1 MKRIGLIRLGGLAAM
16 VGGVV
21 YAALGLVVG
30 FRAPLFYVLLGI
42 GAMAATA
49 ALHALQRRHF
59 GLSGTVASV
68 TTFVGL
74 AMIVVSELAG
84 ALGYAMEAAGIILFL
99 VGLLAAFAG
108 MLALGVVTVAARVL
122 PFWCGAALIV
132 GSFGFVGELVGGWI
146 IGASGTGY
154 FNATVLVV
162 GVPWVLVGYAV
173 LRAGGRRTRQPSR
186 VR

>member
-1 MKRIGLIRLGGLAAM
+1 MERIGLIRLGGLAAM

-30 FRAPLFYVLLGI
+30 FRAQLFYVLLGI
-42 GAMAATA
+42 GAMAAIA
-49 ALHALQRRHF
+49 ALHALQRRRY

-74 AMIVVSELAG
+74 AMIVLSELAG

-108 MLALGVVTVAARVL
+108 MLALGVVTVAVRAL
-122 PFWCGAALIV
+122 PFWCGASLII
-132 GSFGFVGELVGGWI
+132 GSFGFVGELLGGWVV
-146 IGASGTGY
+146 GASGTGY
-154 FNATVLVV
+154 FNAMVLLEA
-162 GVPWVLVGYAV
+162 VPWVLVGYAV
-173 LRAGGRRTRQPSR
+173 LRAGGRPGKLRG
-186 VR
+186 